1 MVNLRANG
9 CAVLV
14 VFLTGDIHTSLRT
27 ALGEKLLLGVIMEE
41 DIKVA
46 LDLLGGRPIDLAVL
60 LKTFLLVHMFFIF
73 SPALLFALLKVDR
86 AGGKL
91 AGIFLAETLLKL
103 LLILVAGQVNL
114 EERMVVMF
122 ALIVELD
129 PHSVSRCVRFDLALQ
144 PSSKLT
150 IAVSS
155 AGLAMTN

>member
-14 VFLTGDIHTSLRT
+14 VFLTGNIHTSLRT

-60 LKTFLLVHMFFIF
+60 LKTFLLVHMFFILM
-73 SPALLFALLKVDR
+73 PALFFALLKIDR
-86 AGGKL
+86 ACGKL
-91 AGIFLAETLLKL
+91 ACIFLAKTLLKL
-103 LLILVAGQVNL
+103 LLILVARHVNL
-114 EERMVVMF
+114 QEGMVVMF

-155 AGLAMTN
+155 AGLAVTN